1 MSLDD
6 DEEEEDYENFES
18 MSFRPSSPKE
28 FSSHF

>member
-6 DEEEEDYENFES
+6 DEEEDYENFES